1 MEEYLQMT
9 ITESR
14 KKRNTLLKQLQNLD
28 QKEQKQK
35 DHSSRAMIYLAI
47 AKTHETEQ
55 KAETTLEM
63 FKSLRTRRTI

>member
-1 MEEYLQMT
+1 MEEYLRTT

-28 QKEQKQK
+28 DKKEK

-63 FKSLRTRRTI
+63 FKSLRARRTI